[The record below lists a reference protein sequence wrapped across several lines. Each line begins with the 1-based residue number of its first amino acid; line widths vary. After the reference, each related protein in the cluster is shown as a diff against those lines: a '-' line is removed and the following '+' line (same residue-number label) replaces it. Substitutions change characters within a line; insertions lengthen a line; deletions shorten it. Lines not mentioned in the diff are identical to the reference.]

1 MNPECW
7 HDACSQSG
15 RQTGERV
22 GRREAAEFSMSAL
35 VRPAVA
41 CVYQSKMP
49 NATCA
54 RVTVT
59 GRSKND

>member
-1 MNPECW
+1 MNLECW

-15 RQTGERV
+15 RQTG
-22 GRREAAEFSMSAL
+22 GRAAEFSMSAL
-35 VRPAVA
+35 VREADTDPAVV

-54 RVTVT
+54 SDCDWQV
-59 GRSKND
+59 GK